1 VKADLDIRYVRV
13 ADAIRHSKPPRPAG
27 PGEEEQGIDHRS
39 AIDPGGCAEPAG
51 RIEQIGDERPLRV
64 RERDLKAMAGVWP
77 AIVSPSLARDAVF
90 HAGTF
95 VHRP

>member
-1 VKADLDIRYVRV
+1 VKADLDIRYVRA

-51 RIEQIGDERPLRV
+51 RIEQIGDVRPLRV
-64 RERDLKAMAGVWP
+64 RERDAEGHGGSVAGDRV
-77 AIVSPSLARDAVF
+77 
-90 HAGTF
+90 T
-95 VHRP
+95 